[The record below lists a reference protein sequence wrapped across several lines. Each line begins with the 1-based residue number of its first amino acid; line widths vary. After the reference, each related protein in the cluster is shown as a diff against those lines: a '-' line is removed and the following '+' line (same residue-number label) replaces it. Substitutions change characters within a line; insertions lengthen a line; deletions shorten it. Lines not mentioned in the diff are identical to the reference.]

1 MELRKNPRFSLMK
14 PVELRIHH
22 EWGWRAAR
30 GIVQNASLGG
40 AFLLTDCAVEIG
52 SEVEVTIVLS
62 AAIRLCSSGKVI
74 RVAKTS
80 RENENGV
87 AVECAQPWVQTG
99 FRSVN

>member
-1 MELRKNPRFSLMK
+1 MSGAGAPLAGLSKMLA
-14 PVELRIHH
+14 
-22 EWGWRAAR
+22 W
-30 GIVQNASLGG
+30 GG

-62 AAIRLCSSGKVI
+62 AAVRLCSSGKVI

-99 FRSVN
+99 VRSVN